1 MNFKREIHWRN
12 GAKMEK
18 SKTNSNISTRNLV
31 IMSMFAAVL
40 CVSAYISIPLPNG
53 THITALTL
61 IITIIMLTFP
71 VRQSFTIILIWLLLG
86 IAGIPVFVGGV
97 AGLGY
102 ITGQYGGYSIG
113 FLIIS
118 ALVPMLCANRH
129 NRLYLIIIAILS
141 AITDDLIGTFW
152 IMAISKVPF
161 KAAFITG
168 FVPFIVLDIVKAV
181 LAAQLVPHLRKILN
195 NFEQ

>member
-1 MNFKREIHWRN
+1 
-12 GAKMEK
+12 MEK

-61 IITIIMLTFP
+61 IITIIVLTFP

-97 AGLGY
+97 AGIGY
-102 ITGQYGGYSIG
+102 ITGPYGGYSIG

-118 ALVPMLCANRH
+118 ALVPMICTSRN
-129 NRLYLIIIAILS
+129 NRLYLIAIAVLS
-141 AITDDLIGTFW
+141 AISDDLIGTFW
-152 IMAISKVPF
+152 IMAVSKVSF

-168 FVPFIVLDIVKAV
+168 FAPFIVLDIVKAV
-181 LAAQLVPHLRKILN
+181 LAAQLVPQLRKILN
-195 NFEQ
+195 NLEH

>member
-1 MNFKREIHWRN
+1 
-12 GAKMEK
+12 MEK

-61 IITIIMLTFP
+61 IITIIVLTFP

-102 ITGQYGGYSIG
+102 ITGPYGGYSIG

-118 ALVPMLCANRH
+118 ALVPMLCTSRN
-129 NRLYLIIIAILS
+129 NRLYLIAIAVLS
-141 AITDDLIGTFW
+141 AISDDLIGTFW
-152 IMAISKVPF
+152 IMAVSKVSF

-168 FVPFIVLDIVKAV
+168 FAPFIVLDIVKAV
-181 LAAQLVPHLRKILN
+181 LAAQLVPQLRKILN
-195 NFEQ
+195 SLEH